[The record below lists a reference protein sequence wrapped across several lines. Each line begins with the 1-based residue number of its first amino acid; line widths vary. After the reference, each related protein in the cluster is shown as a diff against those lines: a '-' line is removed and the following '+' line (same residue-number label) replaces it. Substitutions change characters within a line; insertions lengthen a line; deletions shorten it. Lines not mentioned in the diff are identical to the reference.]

1 MVSWDLN
8 FFSLFFFTGSCC
20 GFKIFVFNSLQDFV
34 TFRHYCR
41 WVLWFQS
48 FVLSYVFVP
57 LQGVALEVF
66 LPRRLPRHGS
76 HRGGQTGG
84 VQELQEVWIHD
95 QPHADLNNRHP
106 VYKRFGKIGVQLH
119 FLSYLKKKRIQY
131 HTTVKK
137 NGICWW
143 YILFILYMYCVL
155 SLIFTAFGKN
165 IN

>member
-8 FFSLFFFTGSCC
+8 FFSLFFLQGVAVFSK
-20 GFKIFVFNSLQDFV
+20 FLVFNSLQDFV

-48 FVLSYVFVP
+48 FVLSYVLVP

-66 LPRRLPRHGS
+66 LPRRLPRHGP

-131 HTTVKK
+131 HTPVKK
-137 NGICWW
+137 NGICSW